1 MHVTELLD
9 KADDLPISYEIIPP
23 RRGTSAN
30 ALMATV
36 DDLMQ
41 FDPPFIDVTSH
52 SAEVEYKES
61 PDGTWHRRVK
71 RKRPGTVG
79 ICAAIKGRHGV
90 ETVPHIL
97 CHGFNRS
104 ETEDVLIELDFLGI
118 HNVMALH
125 GDDTGLQKKPGP
137 GVDVNKSALDLV
149 TQIDGMNQGRY
160 QDAYLNA
167 HATNF
172 CVGVAGYPEKHFK
185 APNLAWD
192 VEFLKRKVDAG
203 AHYVTTQMFFDPRHY
218 VNFVSLCRKAGIVVP
233 IIPGLKVLTTK
244 RQLLVLPSRFYV
256 EIPEDLAAEVAEA
269 KDEHVKE
276 VGINWCVSQ
285 CEALMN
291 AGVPCLHFY
300 VMQRSAVVRQVV
312 SRLRAL

>member
-1 MHVTELLD
+1 MHVTELLNRGGE
-9 KADDLPISYEIIPP
+9 PQISFEIIPP
-23 RRGTSAN
+23 KRGTSAD
-30 ALMATV
+30 ALMAAV
-36 DDLMQ
+36 DNLMQ
-41 FDPPFIDVTSH
+41 FNPPFIDVTSH
-52 SAEVEYKES
+52 SAEVEYQEL

-79 ICAAIKGRHGV
+79 ICAAIRGRYGV

-137 GVDVNKSALDLV
+137 YANVNTSALDLV
-149 TQIDGMNQGRY
+149 RQIEAMNQGRY
-160 QDAYLNA
+160 EETILNA
-167 HATNF
+167 QATDF
-172 CVGVAGYPEKHFK
+172 CIGVAGYPEKHFK

-203 AHYVTTQMFFDPRHY
+203 AHYVTTQMFFDLRHY
-218 VNFVSLCRKAGIVVP
+218 VNFVALCREAGIKVP

-244 RQLLVLPSRFYV
+244 RQLMVLPSRFYV
-256 EIPEDLAAEVAEA
+256 EIPEDLAGEVSEA
-269 KDEHVKE
+269 KSEHVPE
-276 VGINWCVSQ
+276 IGISWCVAQ
-285 CEALMN
+285 CEALMD

-300 VMQRSAVVRQVV
+300 VMQRSAVVSQVV
-312 SRLRAL
+312 RRLRAM